1 MKHPALTY
9 RQLSVQSAT
18 PLGLLVMLY
27 DGAIA
32 FLHQAIAAMDAH
44 DVEKKCQ
51 HLNRTLAIIIQL
63 EGTLNFA
70 QGGEAAR
77 TLQAFYMY
85 ARAQAQQA
93 NVENSPEILRELIE
107 HFTALRD
114 AWQEAEGHL
123 TTQTAQNTS
132 PPAVESRPSTQ
143 RKSSPAG
150 YSGSESDWDEATA
163 VRLSIIE

>member
-18 PLGLLVMLY
+18 PLGLVMMLY

-32 FLHQAIAAMDAH
+32 FLHQAIEATEVRDI
-44 DVEKKCQ
+44 EKKC
-51 HLNRTLAIIIQL
+51 HYLNRALAIIIQL
-63 EGTLNFA
+63 EGTLNFE

-77 TLQAFYMY
+77 TLQTFYTH

-93 NVENSPEILRELIE
+93 NIENSTETLHELIG

-114 AWQEAEGHL
+114 AWQEAEGRL

-132 PPAVESRPSTQ
+132 TPAAEPRPST
-143 RKSSPAG
+143 RHKSSSG
-150 YSGSESDWDEATA
+150 KYSDSGSDWDNAGT
-163 VRLSIIE
+163 VRFSIVE